1 VNRLQ
6 PHQKQQQRHPSAKT
20 HARWLKLRMRGG
32 LRAVIMRE
40 MMEAVQR
47 VELEQQLEL

>member
-1 VNRLQ
+1 
-6 PHQKQQQRHPSAKT
+6 
-20 HARWLKLRMRGG
+20 MRGG